1 MNELKIAPSILFAD
15 FSRLQD
21 EMQAV
26 EKRASGNYIVSGSG
40 LFKTPIKQFIKMRKL
55 AVSFRRLLFSRFRV
69 LV

>member
-26 EKRASGNYIVSGSG
+26 ETLGKRKLYCVRFRPIQD
-40 LFKTPIKQFIKMRKL
+40 PIKQFIK
-55 AVSFRRLLFSRFRV
+55 
-69 LV
+69 

>member
-26 EKRASGNYIVSGSG
+26 KKLGKRELYCVRFRPIQA
-40 LFKTPIKQFIKMRKL
+40 PIKQFIKMRKL